1 MRGSIYHSSD
11 RKLKKMPQ
19 ERSGQLKILF
29 VSAEVAPFSREG
41 GLSQVSYFLPQALRR
56 QGVDVRVF
64 TPKYG
69 TVVDQDYD
77 LQMLVEGMEV
87 PTGDPEGK
95 HGPSKLICN
104 VKTTSL
110 DTTAPLYVYFLEN
123 REYYELRNNVYGYS
137 DDHIRFALLSQAVV
151 EFIKTGEFVPDIIH
165 CNDWHT
171 GYLVN
176 MIHHERQTNPKFAK
190 IATLLSIHNLYQ
202 GNFNFSR
209 ASQMDY
215 DDGKSPLAPF
225 FAKQFQKQNALK
237 RGIMFADRINTVSE
251 KYARELMTEQYGGE
265 LHKLLKEL
273 RGKLSG
279 ILNGLDYTEFDPATD
294 TIIKKTYTPGD
305 MAGRI
310 DDKKDLQREFDL
322 DQDPNVPIIGISGR
336 LDRQKGLDLVL
347 ETIEFLLKE
356 LNVQLVV
363 MGSGEEDYVRL
374 FEKLEKEY
382 PGRVGTHLMPD
393 FILPRKIF
401 AGADIILMPSYYEPG
416 GIVAIEAM
424 RYGAVPVARATGGL
438 ADIVEDFDPTTK
450 KGTGFIFKE
459 FSKESFI
466 VAVVRA
472 LEAYKRQESW
482 KGIVKRAM
490 SQDYS
495 WDNVASKYID
505 LYGRT
510 LDFRREAT
518 SLNPGSTYRQRVV

>member
-1 MRGSIYHSSD
+1 MAHGRTD
-11 RKLKKMPQ
+11 
-19 ERSGQLKILF
+19 QLKVLF

-56 QGVDVRVF
+56 QGVDVRIF

-77 LQMLVEGMEV
+77 LQMLLEGMEV
-87 PTGDPEGK
+87 PTGDDEGK
-95 HGPSKLICN
+95 FGPSNLICN

-110 DTTAPLYVYFLEN
+110 DNAAPLFVYFLEN

-137 DDHIRFALLSQAVV
+137 DDHIRFALLSRAVL
-151 EFIKTGEFVPDIIH
+151 EFIKSGEFVPDIIH

-171 GYLVN
+171 GYLIN
-176 MIHHERQTNPKFAK
+176 YLHSERETNPKLAK
-190 IATLLSIHNLYQ
+190 IATLLSIHNMFQ
-202 GNFNFSR
+202 GNFNFGR

-225 FAKQFQKQNALK
+225 FSKQFQKQNALK

-251 KYARELMTEQYGGE
+251 KYARELLTEQYGGDM
-265 LHKLLKEL
+265 HKLFREL
-273 RGKLSG
+273 RGKMSG
-279 ILNGLDYTEFDPATD
+279 ILNGLDYTEFDPASD
-294 TIIKKTYTPGD
+294 TIIRENFTPAD
-305 MAGRI
+305 LSGRAA
-310 DDKKDLQREFDL
+310 DKKDLQREFDL
-322 DQDPNVPIIGISGR
+322 DQKADVPILGISGR
-336 LDRQKGLDLVL
+336 LDSQKGLDLVM
-347 ETIEFLLKE
+347 ETIGFVLKE

-363 MGSGEEDYVRL
+363 MGSGESHYVRF
-374 FEKLEKEY
+374 FENLEKEFS
-382 PGRVGTHLMPD
+382 GRVGTHLMPD

-424 RYGAVPVARATGGL
+424 RYGAIPVARTTGGL
-438 ADIVEDFDPTTK
+438 ADIVEDFDPATK
-450 KGTGFIFKE
+450 TGTGFVFKE

-472 LEAYKRQESW
+472 LEAYKRPESW

-495 WDNVASKYID
+495 WDNVARKYMD

-510 LDFRREAT
+510 LDFRLEAT
-518 SLNPGSTYRQRVV
+518 SVNPALTYRQRVV

>member
-1 MRGSIYHSSD
+1 MA
-11 RKLKKMPQ
+11 Q
-19 ERSGQLKILF
+19 EPSKQLKVLF

-56 QGVDVRVF
+56 QNVDVRIF

-69 TVVDQDYD
+69 TVVDQDFD
-77 LQMLVEGMEV
+77 LQMLVQGLEV
-87 PTGDPEGK
+87 PTDDPDEK
-95 HGPSKLICN
+95 YGPSKLICN

-110 DTTAPLYVYFLEN
+110 ETTSPLYVYFLEN
-123 REYYELRNNVYGYS
+123 REYFELRNNVYGYT
-137 DDHIRFALLSQAVV
+137 DDHIRFALLSRAVL

-176 MIHHERQTNPKFAK
+176 YLHDERDSNPKLSK
-190 IATLLSIHNLYQ
+190 IATLLSVHNMFQ
-202 GNFNFSR
+202 GNFNFGR
-209 ASQMDY
+209 ASQMDF

-225 FAKQFQKQNALK
+225 FSKQFQKQNALK

-251 KYARELMTEQYGGE
+251 KYARELLTEQYGGE
-265 LHKLLKEL
+265 MHKLFREL
-273 RGKLSG
+273 RGKMSG

-294 TIIKKTYTPGD
+294 TIIKENFTPED
-305 MAGRI
+305 LSGRAA
-310 DDKKDLQREFDL
+310 DKKDLQREFDL
-322 DQDPNVPIIGISGR
+322 DQDPTIPILGISGR
-336 LDRQKGLDLVL
+336 LDSQKGLDLVM
-347 ETIEFLLKE
+347 ETIRFILKE
-356 LNVQLVV
+356 LNVQFVV
-363 MGSGEEDYVRL
+363 MGAGETHYVNF
-374 FEKLEKEY
+374 FEKLEIDF

-424 RYGAVPVARATGGL
+424 RYGAIPVARTTGGL
-438 ADIVEDFDPTTK
+438 ADIVEDFNPTTK
-450 KGTGFIFKE
+450 TGTGFVFKE
-459 FSKESFI
+459 FSKESFL

-472 LEAYKRQESW
+472 LEAYKRPESW
-482 KGIVKRAM
+482 DGIVERAM

-495 WDNVASKYID
+495 WDNVARKYID

-510 LDFRREAT
+510 LDFRHEAT
-518 SLNPGSTYRQRVV
+518 SVNPALTYRQRVV